1 MNIVNHYEWSTHIP
15 LLKSLTEVMQPKLI
29 VELGTGL
36 HSTPI
41 FLQST
46 AEKLYFID
54 NDQAWLSRI
63 QESNTFDNRCTV
75 RYHGLGEEITL
86 TTFLR
91 QLTAEKK
98 AEISN
103 YYIALSAEI
112 NSIAVSP
119 KMLFVDH
126 YTCARTLSIN
136 LLFESF
142 DIIAYHDCQPKGT
155 KWYEYYFNQGLLDNY
170 ELHYLKSP
178 TSWTG
183 CFIKKSFNDYSTLNA
198 VMRPYVDSYCD
209 ENQLSRDAMSFGK

>member
-1 MNIVNHYEWSTHIP
+1 MKIANHYEWSTHIP

-46 AEKLYFID
+46 AENLYFID
-54 NDQAWLSRI
+54 NDQAWLSHV
-63 QESNTFDNRCTV
+63 QESNTFDDRCTV
-75 RYHGLGEEITL
+75 RYHGLGEEIL
-86 TTFLR
+86 LGTFLR
-91 QLTAEKK
+91 QLTEEKK
-98 AEISN
+98 TEISN
-103 YYIALSAEI
+103 YYTALSTEI

-155 KWYEYYFNQGLLDNY
+155 QWYEYYFNQSLLDNY
-170 ELHYLKSP
+170 ELHYLRSP

-183 CFIKKSFNDYSTLNA
+183 CFIKKSFNDYSTLNK
-198 VMRPYVDSYCD
+198 VLRPYIDLYCD
-209 ENQLSRDAMSFGK
+209 ENQLSRDAMRFGK